1 MQVPAFLLR
10 RLYVR
15 GSLHNDG
22 DGFAFE
28 LKNSLGSGYAEQM
41 LPLTVAG
48 EPISPAD
55 ATFAVQG
62 SDAVLPFT
70 AVSSEQPFTLSM
82 RKTVAIAVRGRTLE
96 PGKHKIGMGFVVT
109 GMGTM
114 QFDVTDV
121 IEEAPARTE
130 SDLVC
135 RLLLEKKKEASY
147 YTAPTRFTRS
157 A

>member
-15 GSLHNDG
+15 GSLHNVG

-41 LPLTVAG
+41 LPLTVDG
-48 EPISPAD
+48 EPIPPEQ
-55 ATFAVQG
+55 ATFAVEG
-62 SDAVLPFT
+62 ADAVLPFT

-82 RKTVAIAVRGRTLE
+82 RKTVTIAVRGRTLD

-114 QFDVTDV
+114 RFDVTDV
-121 IEEAPARTE
+121 IEDAPARTE
-130 SDLVC
+130 SDLDAV
-135 RLLLEKKKEASY
+135 S
-147 YTAPTRFTRS
+147 
-157 A
+157 